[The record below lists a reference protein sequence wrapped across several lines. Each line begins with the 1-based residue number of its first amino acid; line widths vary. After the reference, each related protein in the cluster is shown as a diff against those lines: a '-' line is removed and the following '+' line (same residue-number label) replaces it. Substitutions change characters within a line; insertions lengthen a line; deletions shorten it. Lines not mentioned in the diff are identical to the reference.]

1 MLITLSVVL
10 AIVLILLIAG
20 LPLAVLFFG
29 DINEV
34 KNQDAI
40 TIFAIAL
47 VIGFGISAFASAT
60 AYGITGINTYIPIL
74 LLVIALNWILL
85 LRSKLSILIYRN
97 KLQLSDFM
105 IFIPILLSVYF
116 SSSQWSSLTKP
127 IIKVGIGPDVS
138 QNLMAAQNAEKVGS
152 TWFEALTSIK
162 KFLGVDSFDQAAMNQ
177 FRVPSV
183 KDVASY
189 DYLVF
194 GGRWGVTIPFN
205 QVSKILGPQSVI
217 WETSIILC
225 LALVSIAIIFF
236 AIGKILKLSVW
247 VSTILATLLV
257 ANSTQLYQFLNGG
270 LSQLIGTVS
279 IAGLLMSYLMIL
291 QNKES
296 NLEKFNNKGI
306 FVLSLCSWLG
316 SIVTYIDSVLV
327 VASTLLFSSIL
338 MVFLNKHKLGQL
350 VKYFYIPGFLAL
362 MLSPVFTYANILSFK
377 LRIQAASGTGFY
389 SDRWNLPSEQFG
401 FINTYSSSQVSYQTK
416 LLSVLIFLVIVFT
429 IIYEFYKS
437 NSEREISTI
446 ALSALM
452 IIGVGLLASLMSNQK
467 SSYIYEKVSLYVAPL
482 ILTNLCVVLSKKN
495 KTNKLNVRP
504 KILYLLLAT
513 SLSSGIHFQETYFK
527 NVMTAMIPNDLGNL
541 VRNKQ
546 LQKELSTY
554 NYLIP
559 YRQEYNYMGLLGA
572 AYWISKAPN
581 DFILTNRQ
589 NNELRLICFALDSG
603 CKPSTQRILNKD
615 LDFYGIYQYESPIT
629 TEQFSKLSID
639 EKYNA
644 NFDAFGSPREAVPD
658 KFKGGNPYFK

>member
-10 AIVLILLIAG
+10 AIVFILLIAG
-20 LPLAVLFFG
+20 LPLALLFFG
-29 DINEV
+29 DINGD
-34 KNQDAI
+34 KNHDAI

-47 VIGFGISAFASAT
+47 VIGYGISAFSSAT

-74 LLVIALNWILL
+74 LLVTALNWILL

-97 KLQLSDFM
+97 KFQLSDFM

-138 QNLMAAQNAEKVGS
+138 QNLMAAQNADKVGS
-152 TWFEALTSIK
+152 NWFEALTSIK
-162 KFLGVDSFDQAAMNQ
+162 RFLGVDSFDQAAMNQ

-225 LALVSIAIIFF
+225 LALVSIAVIFF

-291 QNKES
+291 QNEES
-296 NLEKFNNKGI
+296 NLGKFNNKGI

-316 SIVTYIDSVLV
+316 SIVTYIDSVFV
-327 VASTLLFSSIL
+327 VASTLLFSSML
-338 MVFLNKHKLGQL
+338 MIFLKKHKLGQL
-350 VKYFYIPGFLAL
+350 VKYFYLPGFLAL
-362 MLSPVFTYANILSFK
+362 ILSPVFTYANILSFK

-389 SDRWNLPSEQFG
+389 SYRWNIPSEQFG
-401 FINTYSSSQVSYQTK
+401 FINTYSSSQVSDQTK
-416 LLSVLIFLVIVFT
+416 LLSVIIFLVIVFT
-429 IIYEFYKS
+429 ISYDFYKS

-446 ALSALM
+446 TLGALV
-452 IIGVGLLASLMSNQK
+452 IIGIGLLSSLMSNQK

-495 KTNKLNVRP
+495 KTNKLNIRP

-572 AYWISKAPN
+572 AFWISKAPN

-639 EKYNA
+639 EKYNV
-644 NFDAFGSPREAVPD
+644 NFDVFGLPREVVPD